1 MAWRFTWLRSWDEI
15 WDPVHLTRWRR
26 AIVGGPDVH
35 ATPFMHPDVIAAW
48 LSATGGE
55 GAYAPFFL
63 HARHDAGQQVLWLLV
78 RRRAGWS
85 TFLQRALIPAGGDLF
100 DYHDP
105 VVTPVRTPGEVLV
118 PGFWLAFAAE
128 LRRHEGV
135 WFDTCALSRIRPECR
150 SGSLDFPVP
159 AGIAPFVR
167 LDRYTDFE
175 SYMASRR
182 KSIREQR
189 RKWERVAAEQ
199 GLSFR
204 QHGAG
209 DTEAVLNWLPKFE
222 AARAARYPGSGLPE
236 GYLRALASAGLDA
249 GLVAASTLVL
259 AERPI
264 SWDFSFLMN
273 GVFYN
278 YLGTFDEEFR
288 RLSPGQLHTCRII
301 EWLFGE
307 QARVFDSLL
316 GLEGYKN
323 DWTDGEA
330 MAQRSGAIRSRAVAT
345 RVRRLAWRGL
355 RRIEQWGPGAAADQ
369 RTRYAGAPV
378 GT

>member
-1 MAWRFTWLRSWDEI
+1 MAWRFTWRRSWDEI
-15 WDPVHLTRWRR
+15 WEPGHLARWRR
-26 AIVGGPDVH
+26 AIAAPDAH
-35 ATPFMHPDVIAAW
+35 ATPFMHPDVIVAW

-55 GAYAPFFL
+55 GAYVPFFL
-63 HARHDAGQQVLWLLV
+63 HARHEGGQRVLWLLV
-78 RRRAGWS
+78 RRRVGWS
-85 TFLQRALIPAGGDLF
+85 APLQLALIPAGGNLF

-105 VVTPVRTPGEVLV
+105 VVTQVRTPGEVLE
-118 PGFWLAFAAE
+118 PGFWLAFTAE

-135 WFDTCALSRIRPECR
+135 WFDTCALSRIWPECR
-150 SGSLDFPVP
+150 TGNLDFPVP
-159 AGIAPFVR
+159 VGIAPFVR
-167 LDRYTDFE
+167 LDRYADFE

-204 QHGAG
+204 HHGADG
-209 DTEAVLNWLPKFE
+209 TNAVLDWLPKFE
-222 AARAARYPGSGLPE
+222 AARAARYPGSTLPA
-236 GYLRALASAGLDA
+236 GYLRALAAAGLDL
-249 GLVAASTLVL
+249 GLVAASTLML
-259 AERPI
+259 EGRPI

-273 GVFYN
+273 GIFYN

-288 RLSPGQLHTCRII
+288 RLSPGQIHTYLII
-301 EWLFGE
+301 EWLFGGR
-307 QARVFDSLL
+307 ARVFDSLL
-316 GLEGYKN
+316 GLEGYKS

-330 MAQRSGAIRSRAVAT
+330 TELKSGAIRSRAVAT

-355 RRIEQWGPGAAADQ
+355 RNLQRWRPGAPQIGEPDE
-369 RTRYAGAPV
+369 TMAPL